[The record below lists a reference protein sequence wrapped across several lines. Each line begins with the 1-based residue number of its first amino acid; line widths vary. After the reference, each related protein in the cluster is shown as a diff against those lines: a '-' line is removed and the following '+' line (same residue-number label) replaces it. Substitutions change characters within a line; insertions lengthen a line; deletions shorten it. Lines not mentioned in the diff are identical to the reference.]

1 MIRQNALRHILDPVG
16 QKGNPQPFDIQVT
29 KLSTG
34 EVVTGNCICLSSN
47 FNNDTIRVRF
57 TTSGEIRDF
66 HFSLITK
73 YNGEKVM

>member
-1 MIRQNALRHILDPVG
+1 MIRQNALRHILDPIG
-16 QKGNPQPFDIQVT
+16 QKGNHQPFDIEVI

-34 EVVTGNCICLSSN
+34 QVVTGNCICVSSS
-47 FNNDTIRVRF
+47 FKKDTVKLRF

-73 YNGEKVM
+73 YNGEKVI